1 MVTEKEEIF
10 TTTEIA
16 VIILVII
23 SGGFGIINTFDN
35 SSVNIILN
43 LKMSLKDQ
51 RFITIYF

>member
-1 MVTEKEEIF
+1 MLTEKEEIF

-51 RFITIYF
+51 RFIIIYF